1 MSSIAKSIPRI
12 DAIEK
17 ATGKAIYGADVVLP
31 NLLFGAVH
39 RSPHHHA
46 EIIEIRKEKAEK
58 VPGVVKVV
66 TGEDIPGEKIFGP
79 DVVDKPVIA
88 FGRVRQAGDPIAIV
102 VAESKEI
109 AKEAVALIEVEYEIL
124 PAVFDPAAALEEDA
138 PQLYKEGN
146 LLCENRHQLGDVEAG
161 FREADLVIEKTYTVQ
176 RIAPAY
182 LEPEVSTGSWNPDG
196 ILKVWAN
203 TQMPFQDQKEISA
216 VLDLPLDK
224 VHVITPYIGGSFGG
238 KSDATM
244 TLLAAVAAW
253 AVKGNVQ
260 LVNSREESM
269 LAHPKRHPGI
279 MNYKVGAKKDGTL
292 VALEADFLFDT
303 GAYASYGK
311 AVGGI
316 SSEVAGGSYRIPNV
330 NVRTRVAYTNSPFG
344 GSIRG
349 VSGPQVSFACESTMD
364 ILINELGLDPI
375 EFRKMN
381 MWKEGDTTYFGVK
394 IQEDPSLGLC
404 LDKANEII
412 QDYPQKPWREDK
424 LCGVGIASSLLKM
437 GMGYGLPDDCT
448 SRLEWLPSGKV
459 RLYLGSPDIG
469 QGVKTIGTQLV
480 AELLELTPDEI
491 EVQDIDTSVN
501 PNGGPTNTSRSTM
514 ILGNSLEK
522 TAEEAVEVL
531 MSYACEDLRV
541 DPELL
546 SYQSGQVIVD
556 DPDQKRSIHFSEIA
570 AKAHQNRVFLR
581 AEGTASFPYPDDTPE
596 DMPFG
601 THVMWCYGVH
611 LVFAEVDPVFGDVE
625 IVDYY
630 AIHDV
635 GKAINPISVEGQI
648 EGGVAMGVG
657 YALMEDMKLKG
668 DNTWVDNFSEYIL
681 PTILDIPRIH
691 SIIVE
696 QPNPLGK
703 FGVKG
708 LGEPVTVAVAGAI
721 ANAVYSATGKRVTH
735 LPICS
740 SDLIE

>member
-1 MSSIAKSIPRI
+1 MGSIAKSIPRI
-12 DAIEK
+12 DALEK
-17 ATGKAIYGADVVLP
+17 ATGKAVYGADVVLP
-31 NLLFGAVH
+31 DLLYGAVH

-46 EIIEIRKEKAEK
+46 RIIEIQAEEAEK
-58 VPGVVKVV
+58 FPGVVKVV
-66 TGEDIPGEKIFGP
+66 TSEDIPGAKIFGP

-88 FGRVRQAGDPIAIV
+88 FDLVRQAGDPIAIV

-109 AKEAVALIEVEYEIL
+109 AREAAELIEVNYEAL
-124 PAVFDPAAALEEDA
+124 PAVFDPMQALEEDA
-138 PQLYKEGN
+138 PQIQPDGN
-146 LLCENRHQLGDVEAG
+146 LLCENRHGLGDVEKG
-161 FREADLVIEKTYTVQ
+161 FQEADLVVEKTYTVQ

-182 LEPEVSTGSWNPDG
+182 IEPEVSTASWGSDG
-196 ILKVWAN
+196 VLKVWAN
-203 TQMPFQDQKEISA
+203 TQMPVQDQKEISA
-216 VLDLPLDK
+216 VLELDLDK
-224 VHVITPYIGGSFGG
+224 VQVVTPYIGGSFGG

-244 TLLAAVAAW
+244 TLLAAVAGW
-253 AVKGNVQ
+253 VVKGNVQ
-260 LVNSREESM
+260 LVNTREESM
-269 LAHPKRHPGI
+269 LAHPKRHPGT
-279 MNYKVGAKKDGTL
+279 MKYKVGAKKDGTL
-292 VALEADFLFDT
+292 VALEADFIFDT

-311 AVGGI
+311 AVGAI
-316 SSEVAGGSYRIPNV
+316 SSEVAGGPYRIPNV
-330 NVRTRVAYTNSPFG
+330 KVRTRVAYTNSPFG

-375 EFRKMN
+375 EFRRKN

-394 IQEDPSLGLC
+394 IQEEPALTLC
-404 LDKANEII
+404 LDEAEGII
-412 QDYPQKPWREDK
+412 CDYPQKPWREDK
-424 LCGVGIASSLLKM
+424 LCGVGMASSLLKM
-437 GMGYGLPDDCT
+437 GMGYGIPDDCT

-469 QGVKTIGTQLV
+469 QGVKTIGTQLA
-480 AELLELTPDEI
+480 AELLGLNPDDI
-491 EVQDIDTSVN
+491 VVQDIDTLTS

-522 TAEEAVEVL
+522 TAEKAVEVL
-531 MSYACEDLRV
+531 IEYSCEDLHL
-541 DPELL
+541 DPEHL
-546 SYQSGQVIVD
+546 SYQSGEIIVD
-556 DPDQKRSIHFSEIA
+556 DPDQKETIHFSEIA
-570 AKAHQNRVFLR
+570 KKANQNGVFLR
-581 AEGTASFPYPDDTPE
+581 AEGTARFPYPEDTPE
-596 DMPFG
+596 DTPFG

-611 LVFAEVDPVFGDVE
+611 VVFAEVDPVFGDVE
-625 IVDYY
+625 LVDYY

-635 GKAINPISVEGQI
+635 GKAINPMSVEGQI

-657 YALMEDMKLKG
+657 YALMEDMKLKM
-668 DNTWVDNFSEYIL
+668 DNRWVDNFSEYIV
-681 PTILDIPRIH
+681 PTIKDVPKIH

-740 SDLIE
+740 SDLI